1 MAAVLQIESIGVRA
15 GSRWIVKDVSFEARA
30 GEITAV
36 IGPNGAGKTTLL
48 EAIVGLRGTDAGSV
62 RARGQ
67 HLDRFED
74 YAKCVSFL
82 PDAGVL
88 PPEATVHTLV
98 DHATSLGGS
107 RARAIVLRQQLDVEP
122 ILNVPVGLLSRGEQ
136 QRVALFCTLALGRPI
151 VVLDEPF
158 SAFDPLQLRKVFA
171 VVREVAD
178 PSTTVIASI
187 HQLEDA
193 EKIADRVM
201 LLAGGRSV
209 AFGDLASLRSQAGL
223 ASGSLNDIF
232 VSMLAGHSRPWG
244 VSSLSRCVR
253 V

>member
-1 MAAVLQIESIGVRA
+1 M
-15 GSRWIVKDVSFEARA
+15 
-30 GEITAV
+30 
-36 IGPNGAGKTTLL
+36 
-48 EAIVGLRGTDAGSV
+48 

-74 YAKCVSFL
+74 YAECVSFL

-88 PPEATVHTLV
+88 PPEATVCTLV

-107 RARAIVLRQQLDVEP
+107 RARAIVLRQQLDIEP
-122 ILNVPVGLLSRGEQ
+122 FLKVPVGLLSRGEH

-151 VVLDEPF
+151 IVLDEPF

-171 VVREVAD
+171 VVREIAD

-201 LLAGGRSV
+201 LLAGGRSI
-209 AFGDLASLRSQAGL
+209 AFGDLAIPSFAGR
-223 ASGSLNDIF
+223 ACFGSLNDIF
-232 VSMLAGHSRPWG
+232 VSL
-244 VSSLSRCVR
+244 LSETAAHGA
-253 V
+253 